1 MPEFGTVTAALAEF
15 LPVLLVIVVVTA
27 IARLAHWLIR
37 FRQGKQHES
46 DPFPRQFVTLIAV
59 IIAVISVVLVM
70 PVEVSVRNQLF
81 TLLGLVVTA
90 IIAFSSTTFASNIL
104 AGFVLRTTRR
114 LRPGSFVSHED
125 DLGRIT
131 EIGLIQTEIQTRHRN
146 FIYVPNASLLSG
158 KIMVI
163 NPEATVVSAEISLG
177 YDVHHTVVEQHLL
190 RAAGQCGLEDPHVR
204 VRQLGDFSITYRVAG
219 LLKEVKLLITTGS
232 DLRKA
237 MLDCLH
243 EAGIEIVSP
252 SFMNQRPL
260 TSDKVF
266 IPRPPS
272 STAGKQTAVNPEDAP
287 EKVIFDKADEAER
300 VENLKDSR
308 QQLQEAVKQ
317 MEAGLDK
324 LEGSKRTEVEQQLEA
339 STAKLKALDIILSSK
354 ES

>member
-15 LPVLLVIVVVTA
+15 LPVVLVIVVVTA

-37 FRQGKQHES
+37 FKQGKQHES

-146 FIYVPNASLLSG
+146 FTYVPNSSLLSG
-158 KIMVI
+158 KVMVI

-204 VRQLGDFSITYRVAG
+204 VRHLGDFSITYRVAG

-260 TSDKVF
+260 APEKVF
-266 IPRPPS
+266 IPRSP
-272 STAGKQTAVNPEDAP
+272 TAVGKQPTVAVEDAP

-300 VENLKDSR
+300 VEDLKDSR
-308 QQLQEAVKQ
+308 HQLQESIKE
-317 MEAGLDK
+317 MEAELGK
-324 LEGSKRTEVEQQLEA
+324 LEGSKKAEVEQQIEA
-339 STAKLKALDIILSSK
+339 STAKMKAMDVILKSK